1 MNARRNL
8 LRLAGVALVALSG
21 WAAVVA
27 CTGDNSSN
35 PSPDAGTGGSGISSG
50 TGGSGSSSGTGGS
63 GSSSGTG
70 GSGSSSG
77 TGGSGSSSGTAGD
90 AGCFDAS
97 SKCNSC
103 TTPDA
108 DPYNACSSQVTNCIP
123 FDDMRVPVHMSVP

>member
-35 PSPDAGTGGSGISSG
+35 PSPDAG